1 MLPILYSLAIF
12 EFEFVG
18 FGVSKYVGV
27 SMQSIYVAPVKSKGF
42 AEFWKGIREV
52 QRAVS
57 AFKKLLTDL
66 GKTTLHSHIL

>member
-1 MLPILYSLAIF
+1 MWWSNGQRLGSKRECHIKSGLVMLPILYSLAIF

-42 AEFWKGIREV
+42 AEF
-52 QRAVS
+52 
-57 AFKKLLTDL
+57 
-66 GKTTLHSHIL
+66 